1 MRRLHYAQSLA
12 TESTIEVRKRFG
24 IEGRQ
29 NNMIEKYVQSPSALY
44 KLLDLN
50 REVDTDKSRIQ
61 SSLTYNEQ
69 AKTAESIPK
78 TGFQSNSLD
87 SFKQRKCIKV
97 KLPKSEYP
105 LVN

>member
-1 MRRLHYAQSLA
+1 MATPGPDEVFACRTLSGHVVPAGWMKNQRVVEAVFDPASGQSPA

-61 SSLTYNEQ
+61 SSLTYN
-69 AKTAESIPK
+69 
-78 TGFQSNSLD
+78 
-87 SFKQRKCIKV
+87 
-97 KLPKSEYP
+97 
-105 LVN
+105 